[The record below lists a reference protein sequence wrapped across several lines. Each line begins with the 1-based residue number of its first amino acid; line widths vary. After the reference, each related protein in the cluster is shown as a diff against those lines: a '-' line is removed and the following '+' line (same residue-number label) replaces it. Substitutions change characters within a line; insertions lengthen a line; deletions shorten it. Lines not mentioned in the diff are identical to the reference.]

1 VAPWLT
7 LGSLRSYESAL
18 ALHALQPA
26 LSRHWRCPGCRQQLL
41 ATHQQVLAHVAG
53 CAAALALPREVIERC
68 GYEPGGR
75 GQEEGQEEEQG
86 QGQREEQQEGQEG
99 QEQAAGAAAGDGPGG
114 AAAAGEAAGEAGS
127 SGQEEQEAPA
137 ASLAA
142 VPAAGSG
149 RYQQQAF
156 TWAGLRGQVAA
167 LTEKQGRVKW
177 GRRLAAAGSKGKE
190 AAAWAQLG
198 LGKGLG
204 PGAQGEGEGQ
214 EPGQQQLQLD
224 VQQVLEGVFA
234 AGPQEEP
241 AAGAGGGGGA
251 AEEGGPARQEFV
263 CPACGLRALLT
274 SVEVL
279 QHRRSHA

>member
-1 VAPWLT
+1 MAPWLT

-41 ATHQQVLAHVAG
+41 ATHQQVLQHVAC

-75 GQEEGQEEEQG
+75 GQAQEQEQQQQQGEQG
-86 QGQREEQQEGQEG
+86 
-99 QEQAAGAAAGDGPGG
+99 AGAAAGDGPGDGDGDGGG
-114 AAAAGEAAGEAGS
+114 AAAAAGADS
-127 SGQEEQEAPA
+127 SAQEGQEAQA
-137 ASLAA
+137 AA
-142 VPAAGSG
+142 VATAPAAGSG
-149 RYQQQAF
+149 SHQQPAF
-156 TWAGLRGQVAA
+156 TWAGLCRLVAA

-177 GRRLAAAGSKGKE
+177 GRRVAAAGSKGKD

-198 LGKGLG
+198 LARPGA
-204 PGAQGEGEGQ
+204 GAQGYGEAQ
-214 EPGQQQLQLD
+214 EPGQSQQLQLD

-234 AGPQEEP
+234 AGPQEQPE
-241 AAGAGGGGGA
+241 AGAGPGPGPAPGDG
-251 AEEGGPARQEFV
+251 EQGGPARQEFECSV
-263 CPACGLRALLT
+263 CGLRALLT